1 LSANGLGRPLR
12 VGIIGAGVISHAH
25 MAAFAARPDRVVL
38 AAVCDPQQPLAEAL
52 AREGRDAAVYTNHRS
67 MLAEAG
73 IEAAIIA
80 TPHFLHA
87 PLAEDCLV
95 AGKPVL
101 VEKPLAC
108 TLQEMRRLRDLS
120 AAHGVAVVAGQMR
133 RFEPEITWLKRWIAE
148 APENFGELRSFDLQ
162 SWQNLEGYLYRS
174 GAGLKHWLLDGK
186 RAGGGVVISL
196 AIHQLDLVRYLFDV
210 DFEAVT
216 ASGRFDPPF
225 HNGAESAASVLL
237 RMSNGATGLLHANY
251 LAPRV
256 PFCEAFT
263 AYGANGT
270 IIQHVD
276 KRGEYRGGFAYA
288 SSGGLPTTEWEQQW
302 LGFAPVPALA
312 FDGQDTNSFVN
323 QLVAFAD
330 AVQAGAAPRN
340 SLDENF
346 NTIACIEAIHESL
359 RSGATVAV
367 QKN

>member
-1 LSANGLGRPLR
+1 MHFDTVGQPLKIGL
-12 VGIIGAGVISHAH
+12 IGAGVISHAH

-38 AAVCDPQQPLAEAL
+38 TAVCDPHQVLAANL
-52 AREGRDAAVYTNHRS
+52 AREGGGANVYTDHRA
-67 MLAEAG
+67 MIADTNVDAV
-73 IEAAIIA
+73 IIA

-87 PLAEDCLV
+87 ALAGDCIR

-108 TLQEMRRLRDLS
+108 TLDEMRRLRALAS
-120 AAHGVAVVAGQMR
+120 EHGVAVVAGQMR
-133 RFEPEITWLKRWIAE
+133 RFEPEVAWLKRWIAE
-148 APENFGELRSFDLQ
+148 APEHFGELRSFDLQ

-174 GAGLKHWLLDGK
+174 GAGLKHWLLDGH

-196 AIHQLDLVRYLFDV
+196 AIHQLDLVRYLFDT
-210 DFEAVT
+210 DFESVT
-216 ASGRFDPPF
+216 ASGRFDLPF

-237 RMSNGATGLLHANY
+237 KMSNGATGLLHANY

-263 AYGANGT
+263 AFGANGT

-276 KRGEYRGGFAYA
+276 KRGDYRGAFAYA
-288 SSGGLPTTEWEQQW
+288 SSGGLPTLEWEQQW
-302 LGFAPVPALA
+302 DGFATVPSLA
-312 FDGQDTNSFVN
+312 FEGLHANSFVN

-330 AVQAGAAPRN
+330 AVQSGRVPQN
-340 SLDENF
+340 SLNENF

-359 RSGATVAV
+359 RSGDSVAV
-367 QKN
+367 RGN

>member
-1 LSANGLGRPLR
+1 MNSSDLQGPMRF
-12 VGIIGAGVISHAH
+12 GIIGAGVISHAH
-25 MAAFAARPDRVVL
+25 LAPFAARPDRVRLV
-38 AAVCDPQQPLAEAL
+38 AVCDPQIAL
-52 AREGRDAAVYTNHRS
+52 AQALADAGGGAAVYNDHRV
-67 MLAEAG
+67 MLAEA
-73 IEAAIIA
+73 ELDAMIIA

-87 PLAEDCLV
+87 PLAEDCIR
-95 AGKPVL
+95 ARKAVL

-108 TLQEMRRLRDLS
+108 TLAEMRRLRQLS
-120 AAHGVAVVAGQMR
+120 TEHGVAVVAGQMR
-133 RFEPEITWLKRWIAE
+133 RFEPEIAWLKRWIAE
-148 APENFGELRSFDLQ
+148 SADNFGELRSFDLQ

-174 GAGLKHWLLDGK
+174 GAGLKHWLLDGE

-196 AIHQLDLVRYLFDV
+196 AIHQLDLVRYLFDA

-237 RMSNGATGLLHANY
+237 RMSSGATGLLHANY

-256 PFCEAFT
+256 PFCEALT
-263 AYGANGT
+263 AFGSNGT

-276 KRGEYRGGFAYA
+276 KRGDYRGAFAYA
-288 SSGGLPTTEWEQQW
+288 SSGGLPTTKWEQQW
-302 LGFAPVPALA
+302 SGFAPVPSEA
-312 FDGQDTNSFVN
+312 FEGLDANSFVN

-330 AVQAGAAPRN
+330 AVRSGSAPRN
-340 SLDENF
+340 GLDENF

-359 RSGATVAV
+359 RSGVTIAV